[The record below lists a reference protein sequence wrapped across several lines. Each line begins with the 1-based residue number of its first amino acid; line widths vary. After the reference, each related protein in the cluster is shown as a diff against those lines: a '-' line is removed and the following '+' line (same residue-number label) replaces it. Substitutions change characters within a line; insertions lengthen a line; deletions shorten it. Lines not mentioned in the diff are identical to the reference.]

1 MLLTLLLAM
10 RQTRYIGDDALSE
23 NVQFPTQ
30 VSCPHCG
37 KMFGG
42 RRDLTVHLTR
52 SLSQSTQFE
61 TNEKYFDKLPEPEM
75 ETFQPRL
82 IFNILICPQGLGLPD
97 GPREPGGV

>member
-52 SLSQSTQFE
+52 
-61 TNEKYFDKLPEPEM
+61 
-75 ETFQPRL
+75 
-82 IFNILICPQGLGLPD
+82 
-97 GPREPGGV
+97 